1 MKNFFY
7 GVFKNGSIALI
18 VILLWLLSGEALAAE
33 GSGTWRPTYDLI
45 MRYINF
51 LILAFLILK
60 YARKPLADFFKG
72 RAQDVKEDIQNIE
85 EAKEL
90 AQEQVKVFLEE
101 RDKSRERFEQLK
113 ERIISQG
120 RAKQQDIIDGA
131 RLGSRLLIES
141 AQRKIDNRIL
151 TAKQT
156 LRSEMIDMAIDMAME
171 KLPKTITDQDN
182 QRFLDH
188 YLEHERSFKAPSQP
202 GYTEPAPL

>member
-202 GYTEPAPL
+202 G

>member
-33 GSGTWRPTYDLI
+33 GSGSGTWRPTYDLI

-202 GYTEPAPL
+202 G